1 MLRVPVNGGQ
11 VRQAAS
17 WPEFRFDLAALST
30 PLAEARREQGI
41 LLGKAQA
48 IGIEAIQS
56 AISDIWTDEALAT
69 ASIEGEK
76 LNLDAVRSSVARRL
90 GLATASAG
98 PVARNVEGLLDVMAD
113 ATDRA
118 DQPLTAQRL
127 CAWQA
132 ALFPTGRSGL
142 HEIVVGAFRTRSDP
156 MQVVSGGAGRERVHY
171 VAPPSASVAEAM
183 DRFLQW
189 FEKTRA
195 GSTDGVVRAA
205 IAHLWFETV
214 HPFEDGNGRVGRAI
228 VDLVLAQDSGMPS
241 RLYRLSR
248 QFEIHRGE
256 YYDELEKAQKGD
268 LEITGWVSWFIFQFH
283 QACREAGEVIER
295 SLQKARFWSSHTGVE
310 LNARQRKIINALL
323 NAGPGAFEG
332 GMSTRKYANL
342 APASRATASRELIDL
357 KSKGLLVSV
366 GIGKATKYYVAVP
379 GWPASHEMKGD
390 SGRHGARRG

>member
-1 MLRVPVNGGQ
+1 MNSTQFPYIWTQPG
-11 VRQAAS
+11 
-17 WPEFRFDLAALST
+17 WPEFRLDLAALST

-41 LLGKAQA
+41 VLGKAQA

-90 GLATASAG
+90 GLATAPAG

-118 DQPLTAQRL
+118 NQALTAERL

-142 HEIVVGAFRTRSDP
+142 HEIVVGAFRTHRDP
-156 MQVVSGGAGRERVHY
+156 MQVVSGGVGRERVHY
-171 VAPPSASVAEAM
+171 VAPPSASVAAEM

-189 FEKTRA
+189 FEKTRS
-195 GSTDGVVRAA
+195 GGTDGVVRAA
-205 IAHLWFETV
+205 IAHLWFETA

-228 VDLVLAQDSGMPS
+228 VDLALAQDSGTPS

-268 LEITGWVSWFIFQFH
+268 LEITRWVSWFIVQFH
-283 QACREAGEVIER
+283 QACREAGAVIER
-295 SLQKARFWSSHTGVE
+295 SLQKARFWSSHTGIE
-310 LNARQRKIINALL
+310 LNARQRKIINTLL
-323 NAGPGAFEG
+323 DAGPGGFEG

-342 APASRATASRELIDL
+342 APTSRATASRELIDL
-357 KSKGLLVSV
+357 KTKGLLISV
-366 GIGKATKYYVAVP
+366 GAGKATKYFVAVP
-379 GWPASHEMKGD
+379 GWPTGD
-390 SGRHGARRG
+390 KKE